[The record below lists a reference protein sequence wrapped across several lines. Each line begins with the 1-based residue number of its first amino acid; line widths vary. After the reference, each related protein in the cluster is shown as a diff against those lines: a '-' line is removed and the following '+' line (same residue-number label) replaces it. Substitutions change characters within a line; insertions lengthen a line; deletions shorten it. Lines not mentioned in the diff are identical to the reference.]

1 MSSPAAEVE
10 TQPEQ
15 EAEQPAAVTAKPINE
30 GRIGLE
36 VEKSNRWRVDVP
48 AGTTPEDCMVESY
61 WQHVAIRLRPGDEIV
76 CLPDNM
82 AWKLVLHVVGAGRL
96 YAHVVQEE
104 LYELAPLEATIKL
117 PSIYE
122 VKYTGTHHKWAVIRE
137 SKPLKDGF
145 DTEDLAR
152 RYAQNHEAAVQR

>member
-1 MSSPAAEVE
+1 MSEAATAE
-10 TQPEQ
+10 QLPEQ
-15 EAEQPAAVTAKPINE
+15 DAEQPEGSTAKPIME
-30 GRIGLE
+30 GRLGLE
-36 VEKSNRWRVDVP
+36 VEKSNRWRVDLPMGV
-48 AGTTPEDCMVESY
+48 TPKDCLDESF
-61 WQHVAIRLRPGDEIV
+61 WRHVATKFRPGDEIV

-122 VKYTGTHHKWAVIRE
+122 VKFQGTHHKWAVIRGD
-137 SKPLKDGF
+137 KPLKDGF
-145 DTEDLAR
+145 ETEGLAR